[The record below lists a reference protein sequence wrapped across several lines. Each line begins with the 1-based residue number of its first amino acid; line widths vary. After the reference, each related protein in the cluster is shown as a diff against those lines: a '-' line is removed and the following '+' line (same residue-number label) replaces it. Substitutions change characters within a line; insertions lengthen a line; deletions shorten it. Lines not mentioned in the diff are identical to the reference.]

1 MPPTPYEPVGHDG
14 PASQPHAQKVQ
25 VPNISQRAPITPCHP
40 PMKSRQ
46 VWERVRGRRDR
57 QLGRPDVR
65 PRTNVAYSQSM
76 SDAHATAGQPSPAT
90 RRQEAARLAEEILG
104 DIELGRRPAID
115 IARRTSRLARLLDD
129 VEAMEWLS
137 YETGG
142 YPVPLTPE
150 ASVGAVRS
158 NRVADSVTGTY
169 WTAGLGSLVSDI
181 ETATQQIAGLS
192 APGPSGDWAF
202 RVDTDRTNERRKLHN
217 RVLEMQSVLDRVIGA
232 FHGYASVQ
240 YQELRF
246 GSAVESAFEVVRGE
260 VDARIGAVVP
270 GALPM
275 LSGAF
280 ENAISDNP
288 EHWSNAASTCRR
300 LLKLIADAL
309 RPAGP
314 DKELGKGK
322 TIKMGE
328 ENYINRLV
336 DWIVGATDS
345 ETMANMIASD
355 LEYLGRRLDAADAAG
370 HKGAHDTVDR
380 YAASRFITGTYL
392 LLGDILTLGGDRPAA
407 TASDPT

>member
-1 MPPTPYEPVGHDG
+1 
-14 PASQPHAQKVQ
+14 
-25 VPNISQRAPITPCHP
+25 
-40 PMKSRQ
+40 
-46 VWERVRGRRDR
+46 
-57 QLGRPDVR
+57 
-65 PRTNVAYSQSM
+65 M